1 MPLLTI
7 QTNISI
13 EDAEQEKLIK
23 QASALV
29 SELLSKSEKYV
40 MVYLRQGQAMIFAG
54 TDSPCAL
61 MELKSIGLPENRT
74 AEISEA
80 LCKLVASETGITP
93 DRIYIEFS
101 NAQRHMWGWN
111 SATF

>member
-13 EDAEQEKLIK
+13 EDAKQQELIK

-29 SELLSKSEKYV
+29 AELLSKSEQYV
-40 MVYLRQGQAMIFAG
+40 MVYLRHGQAMVFAG
-54 TDSPCAL
+54 TDRPCAL
-61 MELKSIGLPENRT
+61 LELKSIGLPENRT
-74 AEISEA
+74 SELSEA
-80 LCKLVASETGITP
+80 LCKLVTSETGITP
-93 DRIYIEFS
+93 DRIYIVFS

>member
-7 QTNISI
+7 QANIAI
-13 EDAEQEKLIK
+13 DDARQAELIK

-29 SELLSKSEKYV
+29 SDQLSKSEKYV
-40 MVYLRQGQAMIFAG
+40 MVNLQDNQPMLFAG

-61 MELKSIGLPENRT
+61 LRLKSIGLPEDRT
-74 AEISEA
+74 AEISNA
-80 LCKLVASETGITP
+80 LCALVASEIDIPP
-93 DRIYIEFS
+93 DRIYIEFT
-101 NAQRHMWGWN
+101 NAERHMWGWN